1 MAAVDTTGIDK
12 QDLTWQIEYDETK
25 CALCGKCLAVCTF
38 GAIKADVSKRKK
50 IISKDAT
57 PNPEKTE
64 ISTPVI
70 KQVVTKSKNCVGCG
84 MCSKVCA
91 NGAIKPVYNDR
102 NRMNVKYRAQNAE
115 SPKRGGRTNLHTE
128 GRTLDKIKVGRISQ
142 MTDPSLDAMRHTFEL
157 LAPFG
162 RVMPPENLPFEIDN
176 SGNLSLNKKIP
187 TTRWI
192 YPIVIGDMSI
202 GALSPRLWEAV
213 SIAVAYLNEVH
224 NIPIRMCSGE
234 GGVPEKLLKSKYLK
248 YMILQIA
255 SGHFGWNRIINSMPY
270 MTEDPA
276 GILIKIGQ
284 GAKPG
289 DGGLLLSKKV
299 EKHIQEIRGVPK
311 SDLLSPPNHQGL
323 YSIEESVQK
332 MFLSMN
338 AAFKFRVPVAIKV
351 AASVTSVSVYNN
363 LLRDPY
369 DIVGGFFLDGIAG
382 GTGAA
387 HETSLDH
394 TGHPIVSR
402 LRDCYLAAVHQGKQ
416 GQIPLWAAGG
426 LGMRGTLAADA
437 FKMICLGANGVFT
450 GRLILQIAGCL
461 GDDYGRCNAC
471 NTGLCP
477 AGLTTQNPILM
488 KRLDI
493 DKVAQNIVNYFLATD
508 TELKK
513 LMAPI
518 GNSTLPVG
526 RSDALV
532 TVDKNVS
539 ERLGIQHVC

>member
-1 MAAVDTTGIDK
+1 M
-12 QDLTWQIEYDETK
+12 WQIEYNPQRCT
-25 CALCGKCLAVCTF
+25 LCGKCAAACTF
-38 GAIKADVSKRKK
+38 NAIKPDVERRRKVYSEGAEPK
-50 IISKDAT
+50 
-57 PNPEKTE
+57 PNVKWITE
-64 ISTPVI
+64 PVI
-70 KQVVTKSKNCVGCG
+70 KQIVRTNKNCVGCG
-84 MCSKVCA
+84 MCAKVCP
-91 NGAIKPVYNDR
+91 NEAIKPVYNDKH
-102 NRMNVKYRAQNAE
+102 RMNVKYRAENAD

-128 GRTLDKIKVGRISQ
+128 GRTLDKIKIGRISQ
-142 MTDPSLDAMRHTFEL
+142 MTDPSLDAQRHTFDL

-162 RVMPPENLPFEIDN
+162 RVLPPEQLPFVVKDGELQMSQN
-176 SGNLSLNKKIP
+176 GPK
-187 TTRWI
+187 TQWI
-192 YPIVIGDMSI
+192 YPIIIGDMSI
-202 GALSPRLWEAV
+202 GALSTRMWEAV
-213 SIAVAYLNEVH
+213 AIATAYLNEVVGL
-224 NIPIRMCSGE
+224 PVRMCSGE
-234 GGVPEKLLKSKYLK
+234 GGMPLKLLKSRYLK

-255 SGHFGWNRIINSMPY
+255 SGHFGWDRIINTMPE
-270 MTEDPA
+270 MVEDPA

-289 DGGLLLSKKV
+289 DGGLLLAKKV
-299 EKHIQEIRGVPK
+299 VRHIQEIRGVPK

-338 AAFKFRVPVAIKV
+338 SAFKFRVPVAIKV
-351 AASVTSVSVYNN
+351 AASTTSVSVYNN

-369 DIVGGFFLDGIAG
+369 NIVGGFFLDGIAG

-387 HETSLDH
+387 HEVSLDH

-426 LGMRGTLAADA
+426 IGMNGTLAADA

-450 GRLILQIAGCL
+450 GKLILQIAGCV
-461 GDDYGRCNAC
+461 GNDYGKCNAC

-477 AGLTTQNPILM
+477 VGITTQNRTLVD
-488 KRLDI
+488 RLDV
-493 DKVAQNIVNYFLATD
+493 DKVAENIVNYFIATN

-513 LMAPI
+513 LLAPI
-518 GNSTLPVG
+518 GNSSLPVG

-532 TVDKNVS
+532 TVDKNVAT
-539 ERLGIQHVC
+539 RLEIQHVC